1 MDRWKHIAINF
12 AGCFF
17 LVTGKQVFPHKHDY
31 HNKVQFRTLVGWIVG
46 CNLITNCQNN
56 INSPLLFMDLKTA
69 VKTVERTHFLE
80 GSNFLPSPLVRG
92 LQRIT
97 WHAQNDDRCCKC
109 HAGNFTEFLLGQIHA
124 TNKKKKRK
132 RIKEDCR
139 RQMKIIDLQQEGNVR
154 LKSEEKPLICLF
166 FLSFFLGLS
175 FFQFSHQFKMWLT
188 FSKYL
193 QESFL

>member
-1 MDRWKHIAINF
+1 METCSNQFCRIS
-12 AGCFF
+12 FF
-17 LVTGKQVFPHKHDY
+17 PVTGKQAFPHKHDYY
-31 HNKVQFRTLVGWIVG
+31 HNKVQFRTLVEWIVG

-124 TNKKKKRK
+124 TNKKKRK
-132 RIKEDCR
+132 KEDCR

-154 LKSEEKPLICLF
+154 LKSEEKLIICRF
-166 FLSFFLGLS
+166 FLSFFWFIILS
-175 FFQFSHQFKMWLT
+175 IQSPI
-188 FSKYL
+188 
-193 QESFL
+193 